1 MQIQGLSET
10 SFLIYLD
17 RNFLYQISVILLGN
31 DRWYIGLADPSEMGN
46 WQYISG
52 GEVTI
57 NHWSGGVPSGGEYC
71 VEAFG
76 WNQLWNDVGCGSTRP
91 SICELPA
98 GTYIVIYCLI
108 TFN

>member
-1 MQIQGLSET
+1 MQIQGLSQT

-98 GTYIVIYCLI
+98 GI
-108 TFN
+108 

>member
-1 MQIQGLSET
+1 MSNL
-10 SFLIYLD
+10 
-17 RNFLYQISVILLGN
+17 ILLGN

-98 GTYIVIYCLI
+98 GRVLLKTYDKKLI
-108 TFN
+108 LLHKDHF

>member
-1 MQIQGLSET
+1 
-10 SFLIYLD
+10 
-17 RNFLYQISVILLGN
+17 
-31 DRWYIGLADPSEMGN
+31 MGN

-76 WNQLWNDVGCGSTRP
+76 WNQLWNDVGCGSIRP

-98 GTYIVIYCLI
+98 GTYIVTYCLKFEFLNTDTLGFWCRAI
-108 TFN
+108 HKNTYKVLTPDFREK

>member
-1 MQIQGLSET
+1 
-10 SFLIYLD
+10 
-17 RNFLYQISVILLGN
+17 
-31 DRWYIGLADPSEMGN
+31 MGN

-98 GTYIVIYCLI
+98 GTYIGYKMRVKIYANETI
-108 TFN
+108 FKSHEPFQSY